1 MQNAGASM
9 FADSGLTFYLD
20 WATDTM
26 YDVYTSK
33 LQEFMAGR
41 IDASVMMQAIQDN
54 WTKFQESRSNK

>member
-1 MQNAGASM
+1 M

-54 WTKFQESRSNK
+54 WTKFQESRSN